1 MMTKMKKAADEEA
14 MKRKKQCSKCSL
26 YLQALGYCTY
36 GDDPVAIAERPS
48 CPIIIND
55 LERERAEHL
64 ERAREIN
71 SAYAK
76 RLYKDIVQ
84 PWLARHK
91 YTVDWLPDGRLLF
104 IDQAGHEYEMRDLR
118 EAEDYREMCG
128 YLLRA
133 AENTELCP
141 NQYPNPL
148 FWVIDEVL
156 GRREEELYAQ
166 A

>member
-1 MMTKMKKAADEEA
+1 

-64 ERAREIN
+64 ERVREIN

-91 YTVDWLPDGRLLF
+91 YTVDWLPDGRPIF
-104 IDQAGHEYEMRDLR
+104 IDQAGNEFGMYDLR
-118 EAEDYREMCG
+118 KDEDYWEMSD
-128 YLLRA
+128 YLLQA
-133 AENTELCP
+133 TKGTDLCP
-141 NQYPNPL
+141 NQYPHPL
-148 FWVIDEVL
+148 YWVLSDAVRW
-156 GRREEELYAQ
+156 RR
-166 A
+166 